1 MKRHVLGQLEDIE
14 DGTIQARDVG
24 GRNVVIARHGDRIF
38 ALRDVCPHQ
47 GAKLSNGVMS
57 CSRKNARVG
66 EHHVNMDQ
74 PVIRC
79 PWHNWEYDL
88 DHGTCLTHPNHLA
101 VAAYRAFVED
111 GQIIVET

>member
-38 ALRDVCPHQ
+38 ALRYVCPHQ

-66 EHHVNMDQ
+66 DALIEACKYIPGLD
-74 PVIRC
+74 PV
-79 PWHNWEYDL
+79 PL
-88 DHGTCLTHPNHLA
+88 DG
-101 VAAYRAFVED
+101 
-111 GQIIVET
+111 